1 MPGGAKAA
9 QAKASAIVS
18 LIILKIV
25 DALVGLRVSVEDEM
39 AGLDLSQH
47 SETAYS
53 AGGGFGEFGTA
64 SGGMG
69 EPVRAAEGKPR
80 VAH

>member
-1 MPGGAKAA
+1 MTAKDVLKLAKEKGA
-9 QAKASAIVS
+9 
-18 LIILKIV
+18 KIV